1 MRREKTYVVTPQ
13 DGRVKAVVNGR
24 RVLVAVPG
32 DEVPYHKA
40 LEWGLVEPEES
51 EPAEPEPVAEKRPAP
66 KSKKARG
73 PKKAEEPKKT
83 EGPKLSSYPTK
94 PDKKS

>member
-1 MRREKTYVVTPQ
+1 MRREKTYVVTPE

-40 LEWGLVEPEES
+40 LEWGLVVEEPVKV
-51 EPAEPEPVAEKRPAP
+51 EPIEPKPVAEKKPA
-66 KSKKARG
+66 SKL
-73 PKKAEEPKKT
+73 KKAEGPKKT

>member
-1 MRREKTYVVTPQ
+1 MKREKTYVVTPQ

-32 DEVPYHKA
+32 DEIPYHKA
-40 LEWGLVEPEES
+40 LEWGLVEEEPVEE
-51 EPAEPEPVAEKRPAP
+51 EPAEPKPAAEKKPAP
-66 KSKKARG
+66 KRKKA
-73 PKKAEEPKKT
+73 KEPKKT

>member
-32 DEVPYHKA
+32 DEIPYHKA
-40 LEWGLVEPEES
+40 LEWGLVAEEPVEE
-51 EPAEPEPVAEKRPAP
+51 EPAEPKSVAEKKPAP
-66 KSKKARG
+66 K
-73 PKKAEEPKKT
+73 PKKAKEPKKT

>member
-1 MRREKTYVVTPQ
+1 MKREKTYVVTPQ

-32 DEVPYHKA
+32 DEIPYHKA
-40 LEWGLVEPEES
+40 LEWGLVAEEPEEE
-51 EPAEPEPVAEKRPAP
+51 EPAEPKPVAEKKPAP
-66 KSKKARG
+66 K
-73 PKKAEEPKKT
+73 PKKAKEPKKT
-83 EGPKLSSYPTK
+83 EDPKLSSYPTK

>member
-1 MRREKTYVVTPQ
+1 MKREKTYVVTPQ

-32 DEVPYHKA
+32 DEVPYRKA
-40 LEWGLVEPEES
+40 LEWGLVVE
-51 EPAEPEPVAEKRPAP
+51 EPVEVETVEPKSAAEKGLTP
-66 KSKKARG
+66 KLKKA
-73 PKKAEEPKKT
+73 KEPKKT
-83 EGPKLSSYPTK
+83 EDPKLSSYPTK

>member
-1 MRREKTYVVTPQ
+1 MRREKTYVVTPE

-40 LEWGLVEPEES
+40 LEWGLVEPEPVES
-51 EPAEPEPVAEKRPAP
+51 ESVAEEGPAP
-66 KSKKARG
+66 KSKKA
-73 PKKAEEPKKT
+73 